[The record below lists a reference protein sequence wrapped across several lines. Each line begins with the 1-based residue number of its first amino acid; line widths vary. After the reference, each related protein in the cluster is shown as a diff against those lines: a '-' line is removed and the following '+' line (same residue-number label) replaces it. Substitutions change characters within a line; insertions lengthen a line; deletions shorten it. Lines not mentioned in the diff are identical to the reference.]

1 MMTDF
6 AQFPCRNFTV
16 ESQALAHRTLSVANC
31 IFEIALK
38 AGILEV
44 PDRRACVLALRH
56 EKASTALFV
65 GKVGDT
71 FPSEDFRVNC
81 FAFAPEKVDRAL
93 MHCHVSS
100 YITRDEIKRWGG
112 GIILT
117 INNLIRWGI
126 GISGLKE
133 WEDEGV
139 GIVTGM
145 YTFGLPVTQEMSEII
160 TISKNVFVGDLVRL
174 VERQIGSSC

>member
-6 AQFPCRNFTV
+6 VQFPCRDFTV
-16 ESQALAHRTLSVANC
+16 ESQVLAHRTLSVANC

-38 AGILEV
+38 AGILEI
-44 PDRRACVLALRH
+44 PDRRACALALRH
-56 EKASTALFV
+56 ERASTALFV

-71 FPSEDFRVNC
+71 FPDDGFRINC
-81 FAFAPEKVDRAL
+81 FGYALEKINRAFANN
-93 MHCHVSS
+93 HISS
-100 YITRDEIKRWGG
+100 HLTRDAKTMWGG

-117 INNLIRWGI
+117 ISDFIRWGI

-133 WEDEGV
+133 WEDEGM

-145 YTFGLPVTQEMSEII
+145 YTFGLPVTKEMSEII
-160 TISKNVFVGDLVRL
+160 TISENVFVGDLVRL
-174 VERQIGSSC
+174 VKSQIGPSC